1 MIIFDYLQSKI
12 TLQSKEKKSL
22 KSSGGSNK
30 SNVDDLQSSEKSHL
44 PSKSARTSNKS
55 NPSLVNSNQ
64 HSNLSM
70 SQDKS
75 MDVIYDSNSIH
86 SFSLLEIGDLENRVL
101 CVDRKLRVAG
111 FKHEAEFF
119 NSYYVV
125 PSGYNR
131 NNCNSAFCSSV
142 QIKGILNKRDEEC

>member
-1 MIIFDYLQSKI
+1 M
-12 TLQSKEKKSL
+12 KSRD
-22 KSSGGSNK
+22 SSNK
-30 SNVDDLQSSEKSHL
+30 SKIDDPQSYEKSHL
-44 PSKSARTSNKS
+44 PSNRARAFNKS

-75 MDVIYDSNSIH
+75 MDVIYDSNSMH

-101 CVDRKLRVAG
+101 CVNRKLRVTG
-111 FKHEAEFF
+111 FKHKAEFF

-125 PSGYNR
+125 PLGYNR

-142 QIKGILNKRDEEC
+142 QINDILDKCDEEY